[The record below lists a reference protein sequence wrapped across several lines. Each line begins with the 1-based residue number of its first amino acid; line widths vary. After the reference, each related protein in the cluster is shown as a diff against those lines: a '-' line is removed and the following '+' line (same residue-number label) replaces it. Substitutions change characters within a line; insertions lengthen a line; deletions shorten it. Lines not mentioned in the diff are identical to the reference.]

1 MIKNMTTKSN
11 LKQPLLVVSLI
22 MAAFLLSACT
32 ISTNSSKNTGIDS
45 SVFLSTDSGNSWRQ
59 AVSMASPGE
68 DKSISAVEVNLMSF
82 DPQDNLAVYLAT
94 FNNGLYYTYNIV
106 QDGWVKVK
114 NLPAATINDV
124 KVDPKNKCMIYAA
137 IGNRLYQSVDCART
151 WNQVYY
157 DNNTEVGIN
166 TIAVDHY
173 NSKNVYI
180 GTSRG
185 EIIKSIDAGAAWRT
199 IQRLDKEGISQII
212 ISPLDSRLIFVAS
225 SKNRIFSFNSNS
237 NTDAATSEDIERN
250 FIVDNW
256 TDLNTV
262 LKDYDLG
269 KNFRDFVVCEAD
281 GKMFI
286 ATNQVILRSPDTGIT
301 WEKIKIL
308 QPEKDAVINAL
319 AVDPK
324 NSNNIYYVTNT
335 TFFRS
340 TDAGTTWITK
350 KLPTNRGGRELL
362 IDFND
367 PRVIYL
373 GTKRLD
379 K

>member
-1 MIKNMTTKSN
+1 MTIKSN
-11 LKQPLLVVSLI
+11 LKQPLLFVALI
-22 MAAFLLSACT
+22 AAAFLLSACT
-32 ISTNSSKNTGIDS
+32 ISTSSNKSAGIDS
-45 SVFLSTDSGNSWRQ
+45 SVFVSTDSGNNWRQ
-59 AVSMASPGE
+59 AVAMASPGE
-68 DKSISAVEVNLMSF
+68 DKNISALDVNLMTL
-82 DPQDNLAVYLAT
+82 DPQDSTAVYLAS
-94 FNNGLYYTYNIV
+94 FNNGLYFTYNV
-106 QDGWVKVK
+106 VKEGWVKAK
-114 NLPAATINDV
+114 GLPDATINDV
-124 KVDPKNKCMIYAA
+124 EVDPKDKCTIYAA
-137 IGNRLYQSVDCART
+137 IGNRLYQSIDCART
-151 WNQVYY
+151 WSQVYY
-157 DNNTEVGIN
+157 DNNIEVAIN

-185 EIIKSIDAGAAWRT
+185 EIIKSIDAGLAWRT

-237 NTDAATSEDIERN
+237 NTDAAASGDIERN
-250 FIVDNW
+250 FVVDNW
-256 TDLNTV
+256 TDLNAV

-269 KNFRDFVVCEAD
+269 KNFRDFVVCKAD

-286 ATNQVILRSPDTGIT
+286 ATNQTLLRSGDSGIT

-308 QPEKDAVINAL
+308 QPEKDAVINSL
-319 AVDPK
+319 AVDPQ
-324 NSNNIYYVTNT
+324 NSNNLYYVTNT

-350 KLPTNRGGRELL
+350 KLPTSRGGRDLL
-362 IDFND
+362 IDFNN
-367 PRVIYL
+367 PSVIYL

>member
-1 MIKNMTTKSN
+1 MTIKSN
-11 LKQPLLVVSLI
+11 LKQPLLVFAIILS
-22 MAAFLLSACT
+22 AFLLSACT
-32 ISTNSSKNTGIDS
+32 ISTSSNKSAGIDS
-45 SVFLSTDSGNSWRQ
+45 SVFVSTDSGNSWRQ
-59 AVSMASPGE
+59 AVAMASPGE
-68 DKSISAVEVNLMSF
+68 DKNIAALDVNLMTF
-82 DPQDNLAVYLAT
+82 DPQDNLAVYLAS
-94 FNNGLYYTYNIV
+94 FNSGLYYTYNVV
-106 QDGWVKVK
+106 QEGWVKAK

-124 KVDPKNKCMIYAA
+124 EVDPKDKCTIYAA
-137 IGNRLYQSVDCART
+137 IGNRLYQSLDCARN
-151 WNQVYY
+151 WEQIYY
-157 DNNTEVGIN
+157 DNNTEVAIN

-185 EIIKSIDAGAAWRT
+185 EIIKSIDAGMAWRT

-237 NTDAATSEDIERN
+237 NTDAATSGDIERN

-256 TDLNTV
+256 TDLNAV
-262 LKDYDLG
+262 LTDYELG
-269 KNFRDFVVCEAD
+269 KNFRDFVVCAAD

-286 ATNQVILRSPDTGIT
+286 ATNQVILRSGDSGIT

-324 NSNNIYYVTNT
+324 NSSNIYYVTNT

-340 TDAGTTWITK
+340 TDGGTTWVTK
-350 KLPTNRGGRELL
+350 KLPTSRGGRDLL
-362 IDFND
+362 IDFKD

-373 GTKRLD
+373 GTKKLE

>member
-1 MIKNMTTKSN
+1 MIKNMTMTSN
-11 LKQPLLVVSLI
+11 LKRNLLALSLI
-22 MAAFLLSACT
+22 LAAFLLSACT
-32 ISTNSSKNTGIDS
+32 ISTNSSKSTGIDS
-45 SVFLSTDSGNSWRQ
+45 SVFLSVDSGNAWRQ
-59 AVSMASPGE
+59 ATAMASPGE
-68 DKSISAVEVNLMSF
+68 DKNISGLEVNRMTM
-82 DPQDNLAVYLAT
+82 DPQDSLAIYLAS
-94 FNNGLYYTYNIV
+94 FNSGLYYTYNV
-106 QDGWVKVK
+106 TREGWVKAK
-114 NLPAATINDV
+114 GLPEATINEV
-124 KVDPKNKCMIYAA
+124 KVDPKNKCTIYAA

-151 WNQVYY
+151 WSQVYY
-157 DNNTEVGIN
+157 DNNPEVAIN
-166 TIAVDHY
+166 TIAIDHY
-173 NSKNVYI
+173 NSKNIYI

-199 IQRLDKEGISQII
+199 IQRLEKEGISQII
-212 ISPLDSRLIFVAS
+212 MSPLDSRLIFVAS
-225 SKNRIFSFNSNS
+225 AKNRIFSFNTNS

-262 LKDYDLG
+262 LKDYELG

-286 ATNQVILRSPDTGIT
+286 ATNQTLLRSGDTGIT

-308 QPEKDAVINAL
+308 QPEKDAIINAL

-324 NSNNIYYVTNT
+324 NSSNIYYVTNT

-340 TDAGTTWITK
+340 TDGGTTWITK
-350 KLPTNRGGRELL
+350 KLPTSRIGREIL

-367 PRVIYL
+367 PKIIYL
-373 GTKRLD
+373 GTKKLD

>member
-1 MIKNMTTKSN
+1 MTIKSN
-11 LKQPLLVVSLI
+11 LKQPLLVVALVA
-22 MAAFLLSACT
+22 AAFLLSACT
-32 ISTNSSKNTGIDS
+32 ISTSSNKSAGIDS
-45 SVFLSTDSGNSWRQ
+45 SVFVSTDSGNNWRQ
-59 AVSMASPGE
+59 AVAMASPGE
-68 DKSISAVEVNLMSF
+68 DKNISALEVNLMTL
-82 DPQDNLAVYLAT
+82 DPQDSTAVYLAS
-94 FNNGLYYTYNIV
+94 FNNGLYFTYNV
-106 QDGWVKVK
+106 VKEGWVKAK
-114 NLPAATINDV
+114 GLPEATINDV
-124 KVDPKNKCMIYAA
+124 EVDPKDKCTIYAA
-137 IGNRLYQSVDCART
+137 IGNRLYQSSDCART
-151 WNQVYY
+151 WSQVYY
-157 DNNTEVGIN
+157 DNNTEVAIN

-185 EIIKSIDAGAAWRT
+185 EIIKSIDAGLAWRT

-237 NTDAATSEDIERN
+237 NTDAATSGDIERN
-250 FIVDNW
+250 FVVDNW
-256 TDLNTV
+256 TDLNAV

-269 KNFRDFVVCEAD
+269 KNFRDFVVCKAD

-286 ATNQVILRSPDTGIT
+286 ATNQTLLRSGDSGIT

-308 QPEKDAVINAL
+308 QPEKDAVINSL
-319 AVDPK
+319 AVDPQ
-324 NSNNIYYVTNT
+324 NSNNLYYVTNT

-340 TDAGTTWITK
+340 TDAGVTWITK
-350 KLPTNRGGRELL
+350 KLPTSRGGRDLL
-362 IDFND
+362 IDFNN
-367 PRVIYL
+367 PSVIYL